1 MPRSEKKFEQIRQNP
16 IVFGSSSRFG
26 GCPQSLGIR
35 TRDLRWNTLFDRSCA
50 HKSLWTRLVRI
61 GLPVDTGPSSLTRR
75 RAVCAAHTCHRL
87 RERTAFGCCMRA
99 HRQPTH
105 RSRGR
110 LSAVALQT
118 APSELA
124 TQATWPSTHATRLGP
139 YQNAYVMKLI

>member
-75 RAVCAAHTCHRL
+75 RAVCAACVALWWRGCVVVWL
-87 RERTAFGCCMRA
+87 RGCV
-99 HRQPTH
+99 
-105 RSRGR
+105 
-110 LSAVALQT
+110 AVAVWLCGRRT
-118 APSELA
+118 
-124 TQATWPSTHATRLGP
+124 
-139 YQNAYVMKLI
+139 V